1 MRDDSTWTQLTPDQR
16 ETLEIWLFEENLG
29 YAKTLEKVQQEFGV
43 EATIASLGRFYR
55 RRARERQ
62 VEELLEAQV
71 AANELNDLPVSAASL
86 REAAVKL
93 VGKAALNL
101 ASEKPEQL
109 EQLVSFTKLLLESE
123 DTDIRRARLKLA
135 QRCFDYEATAA
146 SQKDLPQLRSYM
158 QVISDDTSLSNDEK
172 LKKVH
177 AILYGWNRGPSDEA
191 GEDKSN
197 GN

>member
-1 MRDDSTWTQLTPDQR
+1 MRKMCDDSTWKQLTLEQR

-29 YAKTLEKVQQEFGV
+29 YAQTLAKVQKEFGV

-71 AANELNDLPVSAASL
+71 AANELNDLPVSVASM

-101 ASEKPEQL
+101 ASEKPGQL

-123 DTDIRRARLKLA
+123 DTDIRRTRLQLA

-146 SQKDLPQLRSYM
+146 SQKDLPQLRAYM
-158 QVISDDTSLSNDEK
+158 EVIGDDTTLSYDEK
-172 LKKVH
+172 MKKVH
-177 AILYGWNRGPSDEA
+177 AILYGWDRGPS
-191 GEDKSN
+191 GTGTED
-197 GN
+197 